1 MTTAEHPVRP
11 NVGWHP
17 IDQPDTDI
25 EHGLPN
31 GRGAGPHGGGGGAK
45 GRVLFWIA
53 VAFSAFQIATAVYA
67 ILPSQVLRAVHVGF
81 LVLVSS
87 ALIANHRAHGH
98 PALVLGWALGIV
110 GFLIGL
116 YHWVFY
122 AELVNRTDELN
133 AIDVPTILSGF
144 SGVDATTVLD
154 FAVGVVSLVILFVVA
169 WRMMGP
175 ALPLIC
181 LGFLAYVLFGD
192 LLPAPLDHR
201 GYALGQVVLN
211 MAYGLE
217 GIYGVPTYV
226 SATYIF
232 LFILFG
238 TFLERDGMIQLF
250 NDVAMG
256 LFGSRKGG
264 PAKVAVFSSALMGM
278 ISGSGV
284 ANVVTVGQFT
294 IPLMKRFGYKP
305 AFAGG
310 VEATASMGGQI
321 MPPVM
326 GAVAFIMA
334 ENIGVPYS
342 DIVKAAII
350 PAALYFGSAFW
361 MVHLEAGK
369 HGLVGMARHELPS
382 PLAAFKRQWYLAL
395 PLITLIVLLFSG
407 FTPLFAGSV
416 GLALTV
422 LLIIGHAISAGMASP
437 VLRVAFWIG
446 LAACALIAMG
456 GAILP
461 SLPEPVGRAV
471 LIIGIPLVPAAF
483 FALGIVAL
491 VAALVLIA
499 LLQPGNRLLLIDCRD
514 ALADGARQALAVGLA
529 CAIVGTVI
537 GAMTLT
543 GAATTFGNFI
553 VSFGRDS
560 IFICL
565 VLLMITSIIL
575 GTGLPTIPTYI
586 ITASLAA
593 PALLNLGVPLI
604 VSHMFVFYYGI
615 IADLTPPV
623 ALAALA
629 AAPIAKASP
638 DAIGWQATR
647 VALAGFLI
655 PFMAVYEPAL
665 MLQGN
670 GGALAAQ
677 IRWWTEV
684 AWVCFKAIVVVTM
697 SGVAAIGF
705 WLTHTTLAERV
716 LAGAAAVFIM
726 GDFFMSDEIGLALA
740 AAVTA

>member
-1 MTTAEHPVRP
+1 MTTAEHAVRP
-11 NVGWHP
+11 DVGGHP
-17 IDQPDTDI
+17 IAQPDMDI

-31 GRGAGPHGGGGGAK
+31 GWGAGAK
-45 GRVLFWIA
+45 GRVLFLIA
-53 VAFSAFQIATAVYA
+53 GAFSTFQIATAVYA
-67 ILPSQVLRAVHVGF
+67 VLPSQVLRAVHVGF
-81 LVLVSS
+81 LVLVAS
-87 ALIANHRAHGH
+87 ALIANHRARSRYTL
-98 PALVLGWALGIV
+98 ALGWAMGIT

-122 AELVNRTDELN
+122 AELVNRTGELN
-133 AIDVPTILSGF
+133 ALDLPTILSGF
-144 SGVDATTVLD
+144 QGVDAVTIRD
-154 FAVGVVSLVILFVVA
+154 FAVGVLNLVVLFIVA

-238 TFLERDGMIQLF
+238 TFLERAGMIQLF

-294 IPLMKRFGYKP
+294 IPLMKRFGYK
-305 AFAGG
+305 ASFAGG

-342 DIVKAAII
+342 EIVKAAII
-350 PAALYFGSAFW
+350 PAILYFGSAFW

-369 HGLVGMARHELPS
+369 HGLVGMWRHELPS
-382 PLAAFKRQWYLAL
+382 PLRAFRRQWHLAL
-395 PLITLIVLLFSG
+395 PLITLIVLLFGG

-471 LIIGIPLVPAAF
+471 LAVGLPLVPAAF

-491 VAALVLIA
+491 VAALVVIA
-499 LLQPGNRLLLIDCRD
+499 LFQPGNRPLLIDCRD
-514 ALADGARQALAVGLA
+514 VLADGARQALAVGLA

-543 GAATTFGNFI
+543 GAATTFGNYI
-553 VSFGRDS
+553 VSFGQQS
-560 IFICL
+560 IFLCL
-565 VLLMITSIIL
+565 VLVMITSLLL

-593 PALLNLGVPLI
+593 PALLKLGVPLI
-604 VSHMFVFYYGI
+604 VSPMFVFYYGI

-647 VALAGFLI
+647 IALAGFLI
-655 PFMAVYEPAL
+655 PFMAVYEPSL
-665 MLQGN
+665 MLQN
-670 GGALAAQ
+670 GGPIAAVAGY
-677 IRWWTEV
+677 WVEV
-684 AWVCFKAIVVVTM
+684 AVVFGKALFVIGM
-697 SGVAAIGF
+697 SGVAAIGY
-705 WLTHTTLAERV
+705 LKIVSTPLERV
-716 LAGAAAVFIM
+716 LAGVSAC
-726 GDFFMSDEIGLALA
+726 L
-740 AAVTA
+740 